1 MKKLCTIYPCGLN
14 KRAKNSN
21 LEQPKGKIFPPL
33 PRFSNR
39 RENLEKRRVNEP
51 TKFYVFDTLLAHIV
65 TFPPENRSDN
75 LRIDLRKLLSNAT
88 DKLKAYDNTK
98 KRCCEL
104 IIDIFLTKVFQT
116 DKKVKKKLP
125 PFAISVF
132 FHNKRFEYINLG
144 SILHLH
150 IVKILFPKK

>member
-14 KRAKNSN
+14 ERAKNSN
-21 LEQPKGKIFPPL
+21 LEQPTGKIFPPL

-39 RENLEKRRVNEP
+39 RENLERRRVNEP
-51 TKFYVFDTLLAHIV
+51 TKFYAFDTLLAHIV

-75 LRIDLRKLLSNAT
+75 VRIDLRKLLSNAT
-88 DKLKAYDNTK
+88 DELKAYDNTK

-104 IIDIFLTKVFQT
+104 IIDIFLTNVFQT
-116 DKKVKKKLP
+116 DKKVKKKRP
-125 PFAISVF
+125 PFAILVF
-132 FHNKRFEYINLG
+132 FHNKRFEYMNLG
-144 SILHLH
+144 STLHLH